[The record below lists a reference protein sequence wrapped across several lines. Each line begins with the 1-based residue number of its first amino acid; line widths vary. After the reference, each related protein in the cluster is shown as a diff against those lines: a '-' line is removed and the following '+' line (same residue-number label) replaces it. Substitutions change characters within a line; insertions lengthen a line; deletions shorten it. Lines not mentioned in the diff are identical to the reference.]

1 MTSTQGGPA
10 GRPLSPHLQVWRFH
24 VTMLGSI
31 LHRISGAGLYFGALL
46 MAGWALSLAS
56 GPDAY
61 ATFMSLMVSIPGK
74 AVMLLLTLGFFYHLA
89 KGVQHLFWDTGRG
102 FTLAAANAGSMACI
116 GFTVVATL
124 ATWAAAYALG
134 GA

>member
-10 GRPLSPHLQVWRFH
+10 GRPLSPHLQGWRFH

-31 LHRISGAGLYFGALL
+31 LHRISGAGLYFGALV

-61 ATFMSLMVSIPGK
+61 AAFMAMMASIPGK
-74 AVMLLLTLGFFYHLA
+74 LVMFLLTLGFFYHLA

-102 FTLAAANAGSMACI
+102 FTLAAANAASMACI

-124 ATWAAAYALG
+124 ATWFAAYMLG